1 MQMTDSEIRTSYT
14 QAKDKQN
21 QIGVLADMNLVDKF
35 EMEHKLVELGLLTDA
50 ESFNFT
56 RCAQLYAE
64 GKTDLEISE
73 MLGEPKSRVAKW
85 RKSKGFRANYPTQ
98 ENRKPR
104 KSPEPKSKTAAAAP
118 KVPPAVPPIGII
130 PEDRWKRQRYID
142 LCKAIT
148 RYVVAGLKP
157 LPEWIDEA
165 RRFAKELPED

>member
-1 MQMTDSEIRTSYT
+1 MQMTDSEIRTAYT

-21 QIGVLADMNLVDKF
+21 QIGVLADMNLVDQL
-35 EMEHKLVELGLLTDA
+35 EMERKLVELGLLTDS
-50 ESFNFT
+50 ESFDFT

-73 MLGEPKSRVAKW
+73 MLGEPKSRVVKW

-104 KSPEPKSKTAAAAP
+104 KTPESNAKTAAVAQKAA
-118 KVPPAVPPIGII
+118 PAVPPIGIM
-130 PEDRWKRQRYID
+130 PEERWKRQRYVD

-148 RYVVAGLKP
+148 RYVVAGMKP

-165 RRFAKELPED
+165 RRFEEELPEN